1 MSRGGRL
8 RGERRRPAVTPARK
22 GTEGMRIAVL
32 RRGASVLAFAAA
44 AAVMLGGATAARAD
58 DPAAPAVPV
67 WKLSSYLSRGADRS
81 FKCDLVEELPSP
93 PRVVVFGGSRALRMD
108 PQTITSLTGLPAF
121 NAAFHNGKPEDAWA
135 FTNWL
140 VGRSPS
146 QPPNVV
152 WCIQATTFADAPL
165 APGLILD
172 PRLSQSF
179 PPELV
184 AAETATAMQK
194 GERDV
199 LHGCR
204 YGADGMMLWN
214 NYDTKRQRGNT
225 IQRVIRHYLDPEMLA
240 TAGNRKIPHH
250 TRAQDYFE
258 KTIQLL
264 NQHGV
269 KPLVVIMPY
278 QPTVLRAFLSVGW
291 GAKERG
297 LHRYLRAVGRRCD
310 FKVLDL
316 VDISTFGGKP
326 NWFYDGAHLTAAN
339 SRLLLRYCV
348 RKAPR
353 CFRVSAVPPASARVV
368 AAPTY
373 RPVAEETAVPADQL
387 E

>member
-8 RGERRRPAVTPARK
+8 REELEVPAATLARK

-32 RRGASVLAFAAA
+32 RRGAAVLALAAA
-44 AAVMLGGATAARAD
+44 AAVMLGAAPTARAD
-58 DPAAPAVPV
+58 DLIVPAVPV
-67 WKLSSYLSRGADRS
+67 WKLPAYVSPGWDRS
-81 FKCDLVEELPSP
+81 FKCDLVEEMSSA

-108 PQTITSLTGLPAF
+108 PRTIRKLTGLRAF

-140 VGRSPS
+140 LSRTPD

-152 WCIQATTFADAPL
+152 WCIQATTFTDASI

-172 PRLSQSF
+172 QRLSQWF
-179 PPELV
+179 PPELI
-184 AAETATAMQK
+184 AAETPRAVQA
-194 GERDV
+194 GAHDL
-199 LHGCR
+199 LHGRR

-214 NYDTKRQRGNT
+214 GYDSKLQRGNT
-225 IQRVIRHYLDPEMLA
+225 IQRAIRHYLDPEMLA
-240 TAGNRKIPHH
+240 TAGNRKIPHD
-250 TRAQDYFE
+250 TRAQEYFE
-258 KTIQLL
+258 KTIELL

-269 KPLVVIMPY
+269 KPLIVIMPY

-297 LHRYLRAVGRRCD
+297 LHRYLRAAGRRCD

-316 VDISTFGGKP
+316 LRVSTFGGHP
-326 NWFYDGAHLTAAN
+326 DWFYDGAHLTAAN

-348 RKAPR
+348 RKAPG
-353 CFRVSAVPPASARVV
+353 CFRASAVPPASARTV
-368 AAPTY
+368 APPAY
-373 RPVAEETAVPADQL
+373 RPVPEQTAIPADQL